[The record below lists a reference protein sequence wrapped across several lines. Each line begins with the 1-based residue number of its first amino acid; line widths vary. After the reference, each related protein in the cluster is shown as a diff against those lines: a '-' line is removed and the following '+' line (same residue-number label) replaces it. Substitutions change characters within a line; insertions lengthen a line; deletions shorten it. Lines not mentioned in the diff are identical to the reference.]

1 MEPATMDARAP
12 GPPLSE
18 PIGVFDSGVGGLT
31 VLEALRRALPGRDFL
46 YFGDTA
52 RVPYGS
58 KPPELVR
65 RFAWEISGFLLRQGA
80 VALVVACNTASS
92 LALADLER
100 LGVPVFGVI
109 DPAVA
114 EAVRYRHVGV
124 IGTRAT
130 VASRAYQRRLEAD
143 DRRVWALATPLFV
156 PIVEE
161 GLWND
166 GVAELVARHYLDAAP
181 ADLEALILGCTHYP
195 YLKPLLQRL
204 RPGLHLI
211 DSAEPT
217 ARAVARSL
225 PTGQGEGRVVH
236 YVSGD
241 PEAYR
246 ALAARLGVR
255 AEDVRKVEL
264 GEL

>member
-1 MEPATMDARAP
+1 MSPDAHAP
-12 GPPLSE
+12 LE
-18 PIGVFDSGVGGLT
+18 QPIGVFDSGVGGLT
-31 VLEALRRALPGRDFL
+31 VLEALRRVLPGRDFL

-80 VALVVACNTASS
+80 AALVVACNTASS
-92 LALADLER
+92 VALDDLRR
-100 LGVPVFGVI
+100 LGVPVFDVI
-109 DPAVA
+109 EPAVA
-114 EAVRYRHVGV
+114 EAARHTHVGV

-130 VASRAYQRRLEAD
+130 VASGAYQARLEARG
-143 DRRVWALATPLFV
+143 RRVWALATPLFV

-166 GVAELVARHYLDAAP
+166 GVAELVARHYLEGAP
-181 ADLEALILGCTHYP
+181 DELEALILGCTHYP
-195 YLKPLLQRL
+195 YLKPLLARL
-204 RPGLHLI
+204 RPELRLI

-217 ARAVARSL
+217 ARAVAERL
-225 PTGQGEGRVVH
+225 GPGPGTGRVVH
-236 YVSGD
+236 YVTGD

-246 ALAARLGVR
+246 ALAERLG
-255 AEDVRKVEL
+255 AGADEVRKVEL
-264 GEL
+264 GAL

>member
-1 MEPATMDARAP
+1 MTLT
-12 GPPLSE
+12 PPVSLKQ

-31 VLEALRRALPGRDFL
+31 VLEALRRALPERDFL

-92 LALADLER
+92 VALADLTR
-100 LGVPVFGVI
+100 LGVPVTGVI
-109 DPAVA
+109 APAVEEA
-114 EAVRYRHVGV
+114 EPYARVGV

-130 VASRAYQRRLEAD
+130 IASGAYQSRLEAQGKK
-143 DRRVWALATPLFV
+143 VWARATPLFV

-161 GLWND
+161 GLWKD
-166 GVAELVARHYLDAAP
+166 GVAELVARHYLEDAP

-195 YLKPLLQRL
+195 YLRPLFARL
-204 RPGLHLI
+204 RPDLELI
-211 DSAEPT
+211 DSAGPT
-217 ARAVARSL
+217 ARAVARRL
-225 PTGQGEGRVVH
+225 PGGPGSGRVVH
-236 YVSGD
+236 FVTGD

-246 ALAARLGVR
+246 ALAARLGVT
-255 AEDVRKVEL
+255 ASEVRKVEL
-264 GEL
+264 GAL

>member
-1 MEPATMDARAP
+1 MSPDAHAP
-12 GPPLSE
+12 LE
-18 PIGVFDSGVGGLT
+18 QPIGVFDSGVGGLT

-92 LALADLER
+92 VALDDLAR
-100 LGVPVFGVI
+100 LGVPVTGVI

-114 EAVRYRHVGV
+114 EAGRYGHVGV

-130 VASRAYQRRLEAD
+130 VASGAYQSRLEAQGK
-143 DRRVWALATPLFV
+143 RVWSLATPLFV

-161 GLWND
+161 GLWSD
-166 GVAELVARHYLDAAP
+166 GVAELVARHYLEGAP
-181 ADLEALILGCTHYP
+181 EDLEALILGCTHYP
-195 YLKPLLQRL
+195 YLKPLLERL
-204 RPGLHLI
+204 RPGLTLI

-217 ARAVARSL
+217 ARAVAASL
-225 PTGQGEGRVVH
+225 PAGPGSGRVVH
-236 YVSGD
+236 YVTGD

-246 ALAARLGVR
+246 ALAARLGVH
-255 AEDVRKVEL
+255 AGEVRKVEL
-264 GEL
+264 GAL

>member
-1 MEPATMDARAP
+1 MTSDHDPAINN
-12 GPPLSE
+12 G

-31 VLEALRRALPGRDFL
+31 VLEALRRELPDRDFL

-58 KPPELVR
+58 KPPDLVR

-80 VALVVACNTASS
+80 AALVVACNTASS
-92 LALADLER
+92 LALADLQR
-100 LGVPVFGVI
+100 LGVPVFDVI
-109 DPAVA
+109 EPVVA
-114 EAVRYRHVGV
+114 EAEEFDHVGV

-130 VASRAYQRRLEAD
+130 IASNAYQSRLQK
-143 DRRVWALATPLFV
+143 RGKRVWALATPLFV

-161 GLWND
+161 GLWGD
-166 GVAELVARHYLDAAP
+166 GVAELVARHYLAEAP
-181 ADLEALILGCTHYP
+181 DDLQALILGCTHYP
-195 YLKPLLQRL
+195 YLKPLLARL
-204 RPGLHLI
+204 RPGLKLI
-211 DSAEPT
+211 DSAAPT
-217 ARAVARSL
+217 ARAVSQRLSGG
-225 PTGQGEGRVVH
+225 PGSGRVVH

-246 ALAARLGVR
+246 ALAERLGVPV
-255 AEDVRKVEL
+255 EEVLKVEL